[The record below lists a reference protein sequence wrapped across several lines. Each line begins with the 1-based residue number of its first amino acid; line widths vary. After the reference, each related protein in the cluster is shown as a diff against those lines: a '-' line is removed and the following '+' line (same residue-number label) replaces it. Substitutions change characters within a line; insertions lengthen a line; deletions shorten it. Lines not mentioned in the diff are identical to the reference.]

1 MCFIIYAYVCFGD
14 YMKLKS
20 KFALIVTLTVIE
32 VCMLTA
38 FALHGFQR
46 IQSIKEYQRVQFKTQ
61 SDLSNMIVYL
71 DEMDNWGF
79 KTTTARRVWDE
90 KRAELEDSIEAVF
103 KSPVAEAFEGEFTQA
118 LNETKTI
125 WDVVKIR
132 FEVIEP
138 ILSEMEAIKLP
149 ISIYTATEGQ
159 GIRYA
164 YERMP
169 DDERVAKL
177 MDLLNQSHEPIKGV
191 RRACDTLTRVN
202 SKSVFL
208 MEGILEKQLRMF
220 NITTVSFAAFSC
232 IVLVLFIAI
241 LTTKI
246 TKRINSVQKITSTL
260 AEKDFS
266 ENLAPNGSDEMKYLM
281 IDMNEMIEQINSFFL
296 VVKETAGKAIESGAT
311 INESTDNAAMASAY
325 IDRNINSMSEKFDLI
340 KISVEKAVSYIEEM
354 DRQIKTLV
362 ENNSRQAAA
371 IEDSN
376 NSVNDVVDTLNHM
389 NQMAEERS
397 RSAQEMHNLVADGD
411 DKVSMTSNLLDKV
424 TKELDEIQ
432 EVVDIINNV
441 AEQTNLLSMNA
452 AIESAHAGEAGKG
465 FAVVAEEIRALA
477 ENTTENASKIAS
489 VINSVVEAVENA
501 NHSSS
506 EAAKAF
512 AKVSNHADSVVE
524 SLKDIS
530 DGIGKID
537 VQMQQIKVK
546 SQETALAAEQISTY
560 CGQLE
565 EKQTSVTNEVTAIN
579 DDFQTTVKT
588 LRYIKTGTEDI
599 VNRMQ
604 DVSVASK
611 ESYRDMNKLSQVL
624 EEFKTASSVDE
635 EVEEIGEV
643 EDLSEVE
650 DMESV

>member
-1 MCFIIYAYVCFGD
+1 
-14 YMKLKS
+14 MKLKS